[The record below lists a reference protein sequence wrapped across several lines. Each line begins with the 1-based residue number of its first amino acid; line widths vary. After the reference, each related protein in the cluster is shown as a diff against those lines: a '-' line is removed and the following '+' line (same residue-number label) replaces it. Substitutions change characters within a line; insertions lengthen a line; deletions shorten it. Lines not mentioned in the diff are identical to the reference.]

1 VTSIDGTEH
10 VVSPLGG
17 VNGVRHRPPHQ
28 WPFSTHY
35 FGQPKLCL
43 STIIGTDSAGI
54 EGVLSPLGD
63 NIDFC
68 VFRENAEGEHR
79 KPSVT

>member
-1 VTSIDGTEH
+1 MPSEVSLRRPQRAGSSPSAAALICTSTYP
-10 VVSPLGG
+10 VKSL
-17 VNGVRHRPPHQ
+17 
-28 WPFSTHY
+28 
-35 FGQPKLCL
+35 
-43 STIIGTDSAGI
+43 AGI